1 MATLIQ
7 QSKQLPHMLL
17 WIVYVQVEVLCYD
30 EICGKNKVK
39 TILRHLT

>member
-7 QSKQLPHMLL
+7 QSKQLPHIA